1 MQGDKRAKPTLSLLL
16 AIKGVQP
23 YEPNSYSEVVK
34 EDGNVVT
41 IRRVYFYNEAWSR
54 TFIVPRNLIPEDEYV
69 PDRTTPVSLKEVFS
83 ITKGK
88 WTKT

>member
-1 MQGDKRAKPTLSLLL
+1 MQGDKRVKPTLSLLL
-16 AIKGVQP
+16 AIKSVQP

-41 IRRVYFYNEAWSR
+41 IRRVYFYNEEWSR
-54 TFIVPRNLIPEDEYV
+54 AFIVPRNLIPEDEYV
-69 PDRTTPVSLKEVFS
+69 PDRTEPVSLKEVFS

-88 WTKT
+88 WTRT